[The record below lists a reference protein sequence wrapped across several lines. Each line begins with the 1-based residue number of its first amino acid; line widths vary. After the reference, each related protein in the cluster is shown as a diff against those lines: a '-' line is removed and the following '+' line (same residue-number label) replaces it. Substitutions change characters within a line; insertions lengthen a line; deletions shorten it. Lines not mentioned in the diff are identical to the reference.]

1 MVAPARQRQA
11 KGKTAVPE
19 TSTQSEVEPA
29 LKLTP
34 HDASSY
40 ILSMV
45 TELRALAIA
54 SQFRFLAYILEMAF
68 QEAYRLSEELEEA
81 PGTRGSDVGA

>member
-11 KGKTAVPE
+11 KSKSAASDP
-19 TSTQSEVEPA
+19 SSQSEVEHA
-29 LKLTP
+29 LSVTP

-45 TELRALAIA
+45 SELRALAIA

-81 PGTRGSDVGA
+81 PGASGGDVGA

>member
-11 KGKTAVPE
+11 KGKSAAPDP
-19 TSTQSEVEPA
+19 STQSEVELA
-29 LKLTP
+29 LSVTP
-34 HDASSY
+34 GDASSY

-45 TELRALAIA
+45 SELRALAIA

-81 PGTRGSDVGA
+81 SGARGGDTGA

>member
-11 KGKTAVPE
+11 KSKSAASDP
-19 TSTQSEVEPA
+19 SSQSEVELA
-29 LKLTP
+29 LSVTP

-45 TELRALAIA
+45 SELRALAIA

-81 PGTRGSDVGA
+81 PGASGGDVGA